1 MATLADHPVPDTVT
15 AISIAARGDIIVPVP
30 RSAAPGMEEVVV
42 PITGRDAHSDLP
54 GSPQATRELRLA
66 LAGLPPGC
74 QAFHEALLDQGVG
87 EGISVLEDMAGAA
100 VTGIAAFA
108 DVRGP

>member
-1 MATLADHPVPDTVT
+1 MT

-42 PITGRDAHSDLP
+42 PIMGRTAHRELP
-54 GSPQATRELRLA
+54 GSPQAARELSLA

-74 QAFHEALLDQGVG
+74 QAFHDALLDQGMG
-87 EGISVLEDMAGAA
+87 EGISVLEDLAGAVA
-100 VTGIAAFA
+100 TGIAGAA
-108 DVRGP
+108 DVRGL